1 LSEEL
6 AMIDDEKLGE
16 LLRSD
21 APPTRDAMFRL
32 SVLERR
38 ERQRYQRKSVILAAS
53 AIMLAVVLWVGFNA
67 ADRIATFFVAALCI
81 ALAGACVLSV
91 PGVLQ
96 LVRRLR
102 DVRAASGKN

>member
-1 LSEEL
+1 MTEE
-6 AMIDDEKLGE
+6 EKLGQ

-21 APPTRDAMFRL
+21 APHARDAMFRL

-53 AIMLAVVLWVGFNA
+53 AVMLALVLWVGFTST
-67 ADRIATFFVAALCI
+67 DRIATFFIAALCI